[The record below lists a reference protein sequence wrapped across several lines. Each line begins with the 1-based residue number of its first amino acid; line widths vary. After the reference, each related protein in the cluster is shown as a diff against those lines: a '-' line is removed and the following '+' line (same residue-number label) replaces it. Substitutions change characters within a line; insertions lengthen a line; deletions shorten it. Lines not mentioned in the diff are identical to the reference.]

1 MKPKRRWMQWV
12 LAESAEAQFT
22 LPWQRGARQ
31 TATRR

>member
-1 MKPKRRWMQWV
+1 MKPQRRWMQWV
-12 LAESAEAQFT
+12 LEQSAEPDFT